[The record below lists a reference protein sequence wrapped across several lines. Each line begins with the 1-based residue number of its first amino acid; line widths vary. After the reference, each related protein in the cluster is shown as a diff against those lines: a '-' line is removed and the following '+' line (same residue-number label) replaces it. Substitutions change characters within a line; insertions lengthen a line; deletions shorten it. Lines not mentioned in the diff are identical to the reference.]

1 VAARL
6 RIGLTGGIASGKSTA
21 AARFAALGVPVVD
34 ADVVSRAV
42 VAPGETG
49 LAAVVAQFGTGVL
62 GSDGALDRRA
72 LRDIVFADATA
83 RQRLEAILHPRIRAE
98 MERLANAASGPYV
111 ILAIPL
117 LVEGGSLDRVDRILV
132 VDTEEHLQLAR
143 LVARDHVSPEQ
154 AHAMLKAQAS
164 RAARLALADDVL
176 ANGAGITELERGVDR
191 LHAEYLRLA
200 QQS

>member
-1 VAARL
+1 MAARL